1 MSVLKNDRETFKPEL
16 EFSKEEL
23 AEMEREKN
31 KVLSEFVYNTFELE
45 EFTTK
50 KVQNY
55 SGRYRHRQ
63 PDEVY
68 HLVSSACS
76 KIRQGNDIHP
86 RFKEQAIKRED
97 TFEDAIRDLHEA
109 VTKLDIVSRLAK
121 EDQGE
126 KGEKKYGGK
135 KMDTWAGLINKECF
149 LVKGVIRA
157 DRRRYKNLPWRCP
170 PATEPVADREDLKYF
185 YRKLLD
191 IYGDKA
197 PDVYAAY
204 LDEYGLESSEGLL
217 ESQLDDMFN
226 KLYFIQKLNSILE

>member
-68 HLVSSACS
+68 RFVSSACS

-86 RFKEQAIKRED
+86 RFKEDAFKRED
-97 TFEDAIRDLHEA
+97 IFEAAIRDLHEA
-109 VTKLDIVSRLAK
+109 VTKLDIVSRLAE

-149 LVKGVIRA
+149 LVKGVTRA

-226 KLYFIQKLNSILE
+226 KFYFIKKLNSILE